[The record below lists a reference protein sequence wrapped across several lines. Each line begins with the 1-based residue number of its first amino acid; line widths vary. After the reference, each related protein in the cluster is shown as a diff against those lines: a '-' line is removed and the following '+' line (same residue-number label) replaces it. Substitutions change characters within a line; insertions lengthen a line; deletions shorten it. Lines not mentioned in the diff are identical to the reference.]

1 MHPSM
6 LNMQAY
12 NQPQDR
18 QQWFM
23 RRLFRRDCLC
33 LQLADELSLQ
43 TIIASAFLQQV
54 ATICRFICQQCC
66 LGK

>member
-6 LNMQAY
+6 LNMQAC

-18 QQWFM
+18 QQWYM
-23 RRLFRRDCLC
+23 RRLIRRDCLS
-33 LQLADELSLQ
+33 LQLADEIFLQ
-43 TIIASAFLQQV
+43 TIIACAFV
-54 ATICRFICQQCC
+54 ATICRFICPQCC